1 MQLGLQTAPLPSPPQ
16 TSPLSLP
23 QPPCLR
29 WPMCP
34 SWGRV
39 LISVTR
45 MFTVRICLL
54 TASPMLCSF
63 RWICV
68 FSGRTSCDFS
78 GRASPILQH
87 HQKQT
92 SEDFSVCHLWV
103 RAGSLGPALLCPF
116 WGQLPWAN
124 APQHSCDSG
133 QFVIS
138 ILIKSLPLGIDD
150 GEPYVLFLNLS
161 SMFYLIYLFFL

>member
-1 MQLGLQTAPLPSPPQ
+1 MALKEHRAPHQNPWENFKSTQPCPTMPIHWPQKEGCRKVFIGGSDAARFANCPLPSPPQ

-54 TASPMLCSF
+54 TASPMLCSI

-87 HQKQT
+87 HQKKT
-92 SEDFSVCHLWV
+92 SEDFSVCHL
-103 RAGSLGPALLCPF
+103 
-116 WGQLPWAN
+116 
-124 APQHSCDSG
+124 
-133 QFVIS
+133 
-138 ILIKSLPLGIDD
+138 
-150 GEPYVLFLNLS
+150 
-161 SMFYLIYLFFL
+161 